1 MYKPESRKITS
12 LPTGFVWWRLMHQ
25 KIPCRQRLY
34 DKRVKDVE
42 SPNCVICN
50 NPEDNQHLFWECPS
64 KRSVWNTIANRF
76 ISNPATLQFEHLT
89 LPCPPTSIQLT
100 NTTANI
106 HTVLGCTLS
115 AIWSAHFRLV
125 FDDTPFNPNLTAA
138 MATLAIRRVEAEESL
153 DLVL

>member
-1 MYKPESRKITS
+1 MRNIASKMYKPESRKISS
-12 LPTGFVWWRLMHQ
+12 LPTGFVWWRLIPQ
-25 KIPCRQRLY
+25 KIPCRQ
-34 DKRVKDVE
+34 
-42 SPNCVICN
+42 
-50 NPEDNQHLFWECPS
+50 
-64 KRSVWNTIANRF
+64 RF